1 MEKRCAVWGSATYC
15 GLMRNDFLDL
25 RRQAKR
31 ITADPIVA
39 TDAKKAH
46 AKKAT
51 ATAKSSAKAE
61 VTLTQILDTAPSLR
75 SGQKQPLGDIVQ
87 DLYNAKLIGKNA
99 VSTKLFKKFLDQCEL
114 TPEKQPNQVRY
125 LAS

>member
-1 MEKRCAVWGSATYC
+1 LEKRCAVWGSATYC

-75 SGQKQPLGDIVQ
+75 SGQTGW
-87 DLYNAKLIGKNA
+87 AAETG
-99 VSTKLFKKFLDQCEL
+99 
-114 TPEKQPNQVRY
+114 
-125 LAS
+125 

>member
-1 MEKRCAVWGSATYC
+1 
-15 GLMRNDFLDL
+15 MRNDFLDL

-75 SGQKQPLGDIVQ
+75 SGQKQAGPQ
-87 DLYNAKLIGKNA
+87 R
-99 VSTKLFKKFLDQCEL
+99 LDEL
-114 TPEKQPNQVRY
+114 RECLPNKIH
-125 LAS
+125 LDMGLC